1 MSSTPAGGCVWVDV
15 CAAVGVLKWEKERES
30 ENERERAVVSV
41 SAFVF
46 VLHIDNFIN
55 AVTFSIK
62 YAQRRK
68 HSCTGDTHTHEHPYT
83 QLPHPHMTPR
93 PCSPCHGPSI
103 VGKSIDMCRCAAFGR
118 LQIANQ
124 SINNWNENHF
134 AGFNLSSPAT
144 AADSPPFTLRL
155 CCCVTLRF
163 GCVCKWAKLCTSIT
177 RIGSE
182 SASRAADTHTQAA
195 RLAERR
201 KGSVPG
207 WVVSA
212 LPGVRD

>member
-1 MSSTPAGGCVWVDV
+1 M
-15 CAAVGVLKWEKERES
+15 
-30 ENERERAVVSV
+30 SV

-68 HSCTGDTHTHEHPYT
+68 HSCTGDTHTNTRTLSCHTHTWHPSS
-83 QLPHPHMTPR
+83 TPFALAL
-93 PCSPCHGPSI
+93 PCHGPSI

-182 SASRAADTHTQAA
+182 SASRAADTHTHTHRQAG
-195 RLAERR
+195 RERGR
-201 KGSVPG
+201 EGSVPG